1 MEQRDV
7 NILDYFEILYRAR
20 KYIIGNF
27 IIICL
32 LAAGISLILPNYYK
46 SKAVILPPSEGGDG
60 FGFSEAMSMLP
71 VNIRLGSQ
79 GSPSDVYIGIMKS
92 QTVANGI
99 INRFNLLEEYGA
111 EDIDQARMTLKGLTD
126 ISLDREG
133 LITISFED
141 KDPEQAA
148 AIANTYVALL
158 DSINQAVNRLGAAE
172 RADFIQDQI
181 EENAV
186 ALKKAE
192 SELQE
197 FQKQTNSISPYQQQ
211 RAAVTVTSELEM
223 DILEKRTLLSEY
235 RAKSFSDTHPLVRD
249 LLNTIKVREELLEK
263 MRFGNSG
270 GDRESLF
277 VPLQKTPEI
286 TMQYTKLMRRFEI
299 LSQLEQLLQQQYE
312 EAKIQMANPTS
323 TVSVLD
329 KAQPPARKNRPKRK
343 LIVLVAAAASLFFS
357 IISVVTI
364 EFVNRLTELD
374 PANREKIKRLSRIMH
389 IDA

>member
-1 MEQRDV
+1 MEQRDI

-27 IIICL
+27 VIVCL

-46 SKAVILPPSEGGDG
+46 SVAVILPPSEGGDG

-92 QTVANGI
+92 QTIAREI
-99 INRFNLLEEYGA
+99 IGRFNLMEEYGA
-111 EDIDQARMTLKGLTD
+111 KDIDQARNTLKSLTD

-148 AIANTYVALL
+148 VIANTYVALL
-158 DSINQAVNRLGAAE
+158 DSVNQAVNRIGARE
-172 RADFIQDQI
+172 RAVFIEEQI
-181 EENAV
+181 NENAV
-186 ALKKAE
+186 ALKVAE
-192 SELQE
+192 NELRE
-197 FQKQTNSISPYQQQ
+197 FQDKTNSISPYQQQ
-211 RAAVTVTSELEM
+211 RAAITVTSELEM
-223 DILEKRTLLSEY
+223 DILKKRTLLEEY

-249 LLNTIKVREELLEK
+249 LLKTIKVREELLHK
-263 MRFGNSG
+263 MRFGVSEG
-270 GDRESLF
+270 ERESMF
-277 VPLQKTPEI
+277 VPLQKIPEL
-286 TMQYTKLMRRFEI
+286 TLQYAKLMRRVEV
-299 LSQLEQLLQQQYE
+299 LSQLEQLLQQQFE
-312 EAKIQMANPTS
+312 EARIQMANPTS
-323 TVSVLD
+323 TVSILD
-329 KAQPPARKNRPKRK
+329 KAQPPERKNRPKRK
-343 LIVLVAAAASLFFS
+343 LIVLVAGAASLFFS

-364 EFVNRLTELD
+364 EFVNRLSELD
-374 PANREKIKRLSRIMH
+374 PANREKIKRLSRVLH